1 MLEEL
6 IHKYGIKTAVEWSNT
21 NPNMSGFDANHFKVT
36 FHIKDESGTRQMTTY
51 FSKGKAL
58 TGEPTATEV
67 IDCLITDMQ
76 SITEGLDDFIANM
89 GYEYKEGKKV
99 FDTIETQTQ
108 KLFNFL
114 GFEKFREIKDL
125 YESDEV

>member
-6 IHKYGIKTAVEWSNT
+6 LHKYGVKTTVEWANT
-21 NPNMSGFDANHFKVT
+21 NPNMKDNGHMNHFKVLFT
-36 FHIKDESGTRQMTTY
+36 IKDDSTRQMTVY

-58 TGEPTATEV
+58 TEEPTATEV
-67 IDCLITDMQ
+67 IDCLIQDMN
-76 SITEGLDDFIANM
+76 SISEGLDEFVDSM
-89 GYEYKEGKKV
+89 GYEYHEGKKV

-108 KLFNFL
+108 KLWNFL
-114 GFEKFREIKDL
+114 GFEKFQEVKAL